1 MNKTRTI
8 FEGTVNGEK
17 FDNINAYNA
26 RVNQLMESGEF
37 VSASSTT
44 RVEDITKEVEGVNDV
59 IKKIEVCDKKPKAAV
74 KKYLPASANNSKYID
89 DVLQSENVQKSISTL
104 VDNLYEL
111 SEEVI
116 KNIPYNTEEQLDVYF
131 NAACDA
137 QQKLIKDLELTNNAI
152 CSKDDK
158 LTKIENEIEELTE
171 QLCNLR
177 NEHENLVRDVTI
189 LDNAYQ
195 VIDAYI
201 DFYDKVITE
210 VNEAIEILKS
220 NESEHKCHCDGECK
234 CGCNVACRCGNHEEH
249 CQCEEV
255 KTDIKEVKPQRISNV
270 SKLIDEIFGF

>member
-26 RVNQLMESGEF
+26 RIIQLMDSGQLL
-37 VSASSTT
+37 SASSST
-44 RVEDITKEVEGVNDV
+44 RVEDITKEVEGVNEV
-59 IKKIEVCDKKPKAAV
+59 IKKIEVCDEKPKAAV
-74 KKYLPASANNSKYID
+74 KKYLPASDDNSKYID
-89 DVLQSENVQKSISTL
+89 DVLQSENVQKSINTL

-116 KNIPYNTEEQLDVYF
+116 ANIPHNTKEQLDVYF

-137 QQKLIKDLELTNNAI
+137 QQKLIRDLELTNNAI

-158 LTKIENEIEELTE
+158 LTKIENEVKELTKR
-171 QLCNLR
+171 LSDLR
-177 NEHENLVRDVTI
+177 DEHESLVRDVTI

-195 VIDAYI
+195 VIDTYI

-210 VNEAIEILKS
+210 VNEAIEILES
-220 NESEHKCHCDGECK
+220 NECHCGGKCKCGCNGECK
-234 CGCNVACRCGNHEEH
+234 CGNHEDH
-249 CQCEEV
+249 CQCENV
-255 KTDIKEVKPQRISNV
+255 KTDIKEIKPQYVSNI
-270 SKLIDEIFGF
+270 SKLIDEVFGF